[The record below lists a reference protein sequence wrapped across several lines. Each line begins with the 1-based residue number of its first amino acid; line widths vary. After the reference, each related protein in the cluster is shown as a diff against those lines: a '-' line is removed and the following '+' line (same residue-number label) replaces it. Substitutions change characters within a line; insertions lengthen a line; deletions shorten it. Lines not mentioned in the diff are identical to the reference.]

1 VSQAS
6 EECGSNQVSI
16 PTLGSPWVR
25 GWAVQLSDVEID
37 GQVGVAVAGEL
48 DAANSDRLVFALA
61 AVTDGQLRIV
71 LDLGECTF
79 LDSKGLD
86 SILLAA
92 SRLHVQGRKLV
103 VCNARGPVR
112 DLLHL
117 TGTESFAGLILSGN
131 WPLDGSGA
139 DR

>member
-1 VSQAS
+1 MGFAV
-6 EECGSNQVSI
+6 ERFSI
-16 PTLGSPWVR
+16 
-25 GWAVQLSDVEID
+25 SDVKID

-48 DAANSDRLVFALA
+48 DATNSDRLASALA

-71 LDLGECTF
+71 LDLGKCTF
-79 LDSKGLD
+79 LDSMGLD

-92 SRLHVQGRKLV
+92 SRLHVEGRKLV

-112 DLLHL
+112 DLLDL
-117 TGTESFAGLILSGN
+117 TCTESFDGLILSGN

>member
-1 VSQAS
+1 MDS
-6 EECGSNQVSI
+6 ETGQFSV
-16 PTLGSPWVR
+16 
-25 GWAVQLSDVEID
+25 SDVEID

-48 DAANSDRLVFALA
+48 DAANSDRLVSALA

-86 SILLAA
+86 AILLAA

-112 DLLHL
+112 ELLQL
-117 TGTESFAGLILSGN
+117 TGAEWFEGLILSGT
-131 WPLDGSGA
+131 WPTDGSGA